1 MRTVF
6 ALILIVL
13 SCSNCSNDNGD
24 GIDCALFDPAFP
36 TLFLKLVGANNTNLF
51 ENGTLNPNDIKVMG
65 NLPNTGFVFNPADE
79 FAVPDADIRMLD
91 NTIQLFI
98 PNASNFQYTIYL
110 SANDS
115 VVVDFSA
122 ELTKIPCDLSYYLPL
137 EGTFDTSKL
146 ELQEVSSLQFL
157 GVLEP

>member
-13 SCSNCSNDNGD
+13 VSSNCSNDNGD

-36 TLFLKLVGANNTNLF
+36 TLFLKLVDANDTNLF
-51 ENGTLNPNDIKVMG
+51 EKGAFEPDDLKVIGDFPNG
-65 NLPNTGFVFNPADE
+65 GFLFNPANE

-98 PNASNFQYTIYL
+98 PNTSNFRYTIYL
-110 SANDS
+110 SENDS
-115 VVVDFSA
+115 LVVDFSA
-122 ELTKIPCDLSYYLPL
+122 ELTNIPCDLSYYLPL
-137 EGTFDTSKL
+137 EGNFDNSKL
-146 ELQEVSSLQFL
+146 ELQEVSPLQFL
-157 GVLEP
+157 GTLKP